1 MNQNDYFSQKM
12 QREYMSTSQ
21 FKSFMNCSAKAMAEI
36 CGAYEQPNKE
46 AFLAGHMFEALVSGN
61 PDIFYEMH
69 PEIISSQGKTK
80 GNVKSNFIKVID
92 AAEAFNKQKVF
103 RKIVNRCEKQVF
115 VSGTIA
121 GVKFKGLLDLYD
133 PKTGEIYDIKCM
145 KDFSD
150 TYSESEGRR
159 VAWWQNFGYHY
170 QAAIYCELV
179 RQTFKND
186 PTFSLIAASKE
197 TVPDVA
203 YIKFDNEYLRNVM
216 DIIEE
221 NVPLYQAIKEGM
233 IEPERCEKC
242 DYCRKTKII
251 NLPEL
256 IECAEEYEND

>member
-115 VSGTIA
+115 V
-121 GVKFKGLLDLYD
+121 
-133 PKTGEIYDIKCM
+133 
-145 KDFSD
+145 
-150 TYSESEGRR
+150 
-159 VAWWQNFGYHY
+159 
-170 QAAIYCELV
+170 
-179 RQTFKND
+179 
-186 PTFSLIAASKE
+186 
-197 TVPDVA
+197 
-203 YIKFDNEYLRNVM
+203 
-216 DIIEE
+216 
-221 NVPLYQAIKEGM
+221 
-233 IEPERCEKC
+233 
-242 DYCRKTKII
+242 
-251 NLPEL
+251 
-256 IECAEEYEND
+256 